1 MPENAMPEARV
12 DSHDQAERNFA
23 SNIFRY
29 GLATIGPVG
38 GAASQFILSVQLLH
52 ALQPSSFGSFSF
64 LLVAS
69 QFGGGLWSALFCAP
83 LPILLTQGNEAERRA
98 MLRCLFVTN
107 LALAGLAFFVFW
119 ILGTWLGTPNVASIL
134 FAAYAAVALLR
145 WFARAH
151 AYAVGAPL
159 RTITSDL
166 LYSAVLLAG
175 VGLIALS
182 GSNTVELPYAALLVS
197 AALGLLPFGWRYL
210 DQQFIRISLRDLPRY
225 ADVWRRHSSW
235 SLTEV
240 VTTEAT
246 VNAHAYLVT
255 FFFGPAAFAPVAASA
270 LIIRPIGVVMNAV
283 TDFER
288 PDLARQIDESRLG
301 GVMRSIR
308 AFRVVLIAAWVAT
321 AIAAAGLMTY
331 APGLIFPSRYD
342 FSIFSHR
349 RGPVDGSCGNSIA
362 AHAGGHSAPGSRSI
376 PVAGLRQHRLVRRI
390 RRCRRRFSRRGRTNV
405 VDRGN
410 TFRRGRDR
418 SLDLAGSAAL
428 AGSVFNDACSA
439 SPGGRRR
446 NHSRKR
452 QLK

>member
-12 DSHDQAERNFA
+12 DSHDQPERNFA

-83 LPILLTQGNEAERRA
+83 LPILLTQGDEPERRA

-107 LALAGLAFFVFW
+107 LALAGLAFSVFW
-119 ILGTWLGTPNVASIL
+119 ILGTWLGTPNVASML

-235 SLTEV
+235 SLTGV

-288 PDLARQIDESRLG
+288 PDLARQIDDSRLG

-331 APGLIFPSRYD
+331 APGLIFPSHYD
-342 FSIFSHR
+342 SAYLATGAALWMAVAGIRLLRTPEGTLLQAAGAFRSLAYASIGSSVVSVAAVAVVLAAG
-349 RGPVDGSCGNSIA
+349 GPMWSIVGILFGEAVIA
-362 AHAGGHSAPGSRSI
+362 AWIWRAAQRWWAAYSTTRAPPHLEDVDATI
-376 PVAGLRQHRLVRRI
+376 PA
-390 RRCRRRFSRRGRTNV
+390 S
-405 VDRGN
+405 GN
-410 TFRRGRDR
+410 
-418 SLDLAGSAAL
+418 
-428 AGSVFNDACSA
+428 
-439 SPGGRRR
+439 
-446 NHSRKR
+446 
-452 QLK
+452 